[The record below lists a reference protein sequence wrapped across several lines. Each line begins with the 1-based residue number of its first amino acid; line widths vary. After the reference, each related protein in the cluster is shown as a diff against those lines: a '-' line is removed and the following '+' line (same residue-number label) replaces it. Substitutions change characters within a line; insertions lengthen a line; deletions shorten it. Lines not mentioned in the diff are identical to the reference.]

1 MTGRATI
8 FSLTGVIAYSAAYYI
23 NLPLFRYYPLSGE
36 FSFYPR
42 ANAGFAIFWYG
53 WIGFAVAMGSIAMF
67 ALPKSLL
74 NRVPA
79 DLSWIGLIFAIFAT
93 LIYEQRWFL

>member
-8 FSLTGVIAYSAAYYI
+8 FSLVGVIAYSVAYYI

-36 FSFYPR
+36 FSFAPR
-42 ANAGFAIFWYG
+42 TNAGFAIFWYG
-53 WIGFAVAMGSIAMF
+53 WIAFAIAIGAIAMF
-67 ALPKSLL
+67 ILPRRLL
-74 NRVPA
+74 NYVPV
-79 DLSWIGLIFAIFAT
+79 DLSWIGLIFSIFVA